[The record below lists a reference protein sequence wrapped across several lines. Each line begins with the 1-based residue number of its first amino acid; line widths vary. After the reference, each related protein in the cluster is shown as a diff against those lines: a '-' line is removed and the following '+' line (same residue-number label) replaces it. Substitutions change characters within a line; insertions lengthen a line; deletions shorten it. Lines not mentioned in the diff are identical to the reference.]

1 MCGHCQAGAGIFA
14 RRLHPDRGGRVTRIL
29 LVGVAVAD
37 FVFNVNAM
45 PRKAQKYRATNAHI
59 CGGGNAA
66 NSAVAASRLGAHA
79 MLAARVGDD
88 FVGGFI
94 LGELSRQNV
103 DTALVRRIADGAS
116 SFSSIYVDQAGE
128 RQITNFRG
136 QRLGED
142 AEWLDDVPEFDVL
155 LADNRWEPLT
165 VKAIQIAHARNVP
178 AIVDAEPPFDQDVVK
193 LATHVAFSA
202 QGIHDFTGIEHP
214 VAALQSASSKLDA
227 WVCVTNGAEGTYFIE
242 DGRVENVPAIAV
254 EAKETLGAGD
264 VWHGAF
270 DVMIA
275 EGRDIRSAIR
285 FANAAGTLKSMRSGG
300 PASAPTRAETEQFL
314 NTHSENN
321 G

>member
-1 MCGHCQAGAGIFA
+1 M
-14 RRLHPDRGGRVTRIL
+14 TRIL
-29 LVGVAVAD
+29 LAGVAVAD
-37 FVFNVNAM
+37 FVFNVDAM
-45 PRKAQKYRATNAHI
+45 PRKAEKYRAASAHI

-66 NSAVAASRLGAHA
+66 NSAVAASRLGAGA

-88 FVGGFI
+88 FVGRFI
-94 LGELSRQNV
+94 LDELARHAV
-103 DTALVRRIADGAS
+103 DTTRVNCITGGVS
-116 SFSSIYVDQAGE
+116 SFSSIYVDSAGE

-136 QRLGED
+136 EGLGED

-155 LADNRWEPLT
+155 LADNRWQPLT
-165 VKAIQIAHARNVP
+165 VKAIQIAHDRNIP
-178 AIVDAEPPFDQDVVK
+178 AIVDAEPPFDQDTVK
-193 LATHVAFSA
+193 LASHVAFSA
-202 QGIHDFTGIEHP
+202 QGIYDFTGIEHP
-214 VAALQSASSKLDA
+214 VAALQAASSELDA

-242 DGRVENVPAIAV
+242 DGRVENLPAIAV

-270 DVMIA
+270 AVMIA

-314 NTHSENN
+314 NEHCQQDD
-321 G
+321 

>member
-1 MCGHCQAGAGIFA
+1 M
-14 RRLHPDRGGRVTRIL
+14 TRIL
-29 LVGVAVAD
+29 LAGVAVAD
-37 FVFNVNAM
+37 FVFNVDAM
-45 PRKAQKYRATNAHI
+45 PRKAEKYRAVNAHI

-66 NSAVAASRLGAHA
+66 NSAVAASRLGANA

-88 FVGGFI
+88 FVGRFI
-94 LGELSRQNV
+94 LDELAGHEV
-103 DTALVRRIADGAS
+103 DTTLVNCISGGVS
-116 SFSSIYVDQAGE
+116 SFSSIYVDSAGE

-136 QRLGED
+136 QGLGEH

-165 VKAIQIAHARNVP
+165 VKAIQIAHDRNVP
-178 AIVDAEPPFDQDVVK
+178 AIVDAEPPFDQDAVK
-193 LATHVAFSA
+193 LASHVAFSA
-202 QGIHDFTGIEHP
+202 QGISEFTGLADP

-242 DGRVENVPAIAV
+242 DGRVENIPATTV

-270 DVMIA
+270 AVMIA
-275 EGRDIRSAIR
+275 EGKDIRSAVQ
-285 FANAAGTLKSMRSGG
+285 FANAAGTLKSLRSGG

-314 NTHSENN
+314 SEHCQQDD
-321 G
+321 